1 MLQNTVYQSNQ
12 TSACILYNSR
22 YSIIYSA
29 YMNMPVSRCCC
40 LPCLFCLHWEQEKK
54 WSLISCMCTQ
64 TWPLNPILI
73 LPLNKSVQHNPC
85 WVRFMRKTHKGTIL
99 NHKFYVK
106 STQPKGG
113 QKTRHGPFKHEWTC
127 YVQGRG
133 GEYGNVYYLTV
144 SSSLKSK
151 VMEKMYL

>member
-1 MLQNTVYQSNQ
+1 
-12 TSACILYNSR
+12 
-22 YSIIYSA
+22 
-29 YMNMPVSRCCC
+29 
-40 LPCLFCLHWEQEKK
+40 
-54 WSLISCMCTQ
+54 
-64 TWPLNPILI
+64 
-73 LPLNKSVQHNPC
+73 
-85 WVRFMRKTHKGTIL
+85 MRKTHKGTIL